1 MQAIVARYTRNSAEY
16 SVVVTGHGKERKGTA
31 SDIVAARALTDTLV
45 KEIVTEATDEPI
57 VVHLLNDSAVEFTR
71 SYLDATLFDH
81 QPEHEADAP
90 QADMEPPRRPGKSSK
105 SRSKLTDRSRH
116 AASSTDIAEGDSTGT
131 AKDDAVKDDAVKDAG
146 ASS

>member
-45 KEIVTEATDEPI
+45 KEIVTPATTDEPI
-57 VVHLLNDSAVEFTR
+57 VVHLLDDSAVEFTR

-90 QADMEPPRRPGKSSK
+90 QADKEPPRRPGKSSK

-116 AASSTDIAEGDSTGT
+116 TASSSDIAEGDSTGT
-131 AKDDAVKDDAVKDAG
+131 AKDDAVKDAG